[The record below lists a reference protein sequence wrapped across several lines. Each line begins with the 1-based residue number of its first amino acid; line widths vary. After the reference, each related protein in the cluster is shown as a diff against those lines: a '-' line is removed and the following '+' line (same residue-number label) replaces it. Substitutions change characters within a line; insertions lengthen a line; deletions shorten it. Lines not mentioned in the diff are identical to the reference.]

1 MEGKFYYAEIIAPGA
16 APGRLRQRRR
26 SRCLPGAG
34 RFALERRIPDPECP
48 NPEVRAAGSF
58 ATTWPST
65 PTARARCVSPTSPKR
80 AGSSSRGYGM
90 GVATGD
96 FNNDGCVDLYL
107 TSLGP
112 NQLFRNNCNG
122 TFTDVSKQSRTDDP
136 SWSVSSA
143 FLDYD
148 RDGWLDLFVG
158 NYLSWRVESNTPC
171 FTPSGR
177 PDYCSPNVYQPQP
190 SRLFR
195 NNHDGTFTDV
205 TDGVRDRAR
214 VRAGARRIDGRL
226 QRRRMD
232 RRLRGERRS
241 AQPTLDQPAQRH
253 VQKHRTAVRH
263 GAECAWESQGRHGR

>member
-1 MEGKFYYAEIIAPGA
+1 MSSWCRAVSTLELSAPG
-16 APGRLRQRRR
+16 PRIRFRSSGSRLFRNDLTVNSDGTRTLHFTDVTEA
-26 SRCLPGAG
+26 SG
-34 RFALERRIPDPECP
+34 I
-48 NPEVRAAGSF
+48 V
-58 ATTWPST
+58 
-65 PTARARCVSPTSPKR
+65 
-80 AGSSSRGYGM
+80 SRGYGM
-90 GVATGD
+90 GVAAGD
-96 FNNDGCVDLYL
+96 FNNDGCVDMYL

-122 TFTDVSKQSRTDDP
+122 TFTDVSKQSRTDDS
-136 SWSVSSA
+136 SWTVSSA

-190 SRLFR
+190 SRLLR
-195 NNHDGTFTDV
+195 NNHDGTFSDV
-205 TDGVRDRAR
+205 TTASGIAREFGPALGVSTADFNGDGW
-214 VRAGARRIDGRL
+214 IDC
-226 QRRRMD
+226 
-232 RRLRGERRS
+232 LRGERRS

-253 VQKHRTAVRH
+253 VQKHRTPVRH